1 MISYHLAEEE
11 SGFSSKICGLVDS
24 LGQAIPRALPRK
36 DAFSEAASRPYWE
49 SLRREVERL
58 WPELVRPQFKDVPE
72 ALAYQMAWIA
82 AGYSPYSDCLRAS
95 ALLDARKRG
104 DKALSEAVKLADAVP
119 RPDAP
124 PPSLLLREVE
134 KGPHNPYLDCE
145 FISGK
150 AYSNVEAV
158 QTCRRLGGLIS
169 EARAAGRK
177 SISTWDVFGA
187 LPKTRPRLSYRW
199 ISKCLLSFAKGC
211 DEYGVKIRRVSA
223 AFVLF
228 LGRDA
233 SRALLAPEV
242 SSRFLL
248 TFGKALPAPVDD
260 RPGTTPLGQL
270 FRLLSGWGGKD
281 FACGRIFEISDVFLR
296 AFSDGWGSLRRLKKD
311 AAYLRFLST
320 VLDEPRG
327 RDYATSVSKDLLSSS
342 PKGAA
347 LWRHLF
353 GAHLPLW
360 AQSGRA
366 DFLTS
371 LSKNT
376 AGLALDSGDNRRI
389 LLSVTSVRQKE
400 RLLKSGIWLSIFSAD
415 DGFKKSMLGWRFV
428 FLLRDRSRETARVA
442 YDRLSLE
449 KDSSAYL
456 RFAVYHLPENK
467 RSLHWLTKTIDWS
480 GELEKRFIF
489 DFHGSA
495 LWEEAGG
502 VKLERDPQEVQ
513 CYAWG
518 SATFQGREE
527 SLASALKSALL
538 DDNGHFVELMLTP
551 TGLKRCGGALLR
563 ILPRLSF
570 KVADQIVHS
579 RKSPQEAIET
589 LALKGGPAIRAR
601 AIREAYDRFGTE
613 EAITLVEK
621 LFFNDSLFEESLEY
635 FDYPGGTRYGLFVSL
650 CIASREKNP
659 DRICQEIYTFI
670 NKNFA
675 DEKEQAVIIRDALAE
690 VARLVARKGERL
702 SAAELGL
709 LAAIWPGK
717 ETRLVKWLVSAM
729 DWKAQPGRRLQ
740 KAYRRFYIPK
750 KHGGRRLISEPKEP
764 LKWLQRAV
772 LDRLIAPLGAHPA
785 AMGFVEGRSIA
796 DNAAVHVGQKL
807 VAVADV
813 RNCFP
818 SVAWPV
824 LYRVLERDFAEKL
837 GAPACAL
844 IADLCTLDGGLP
856 MGSPASPAL
865 LNRVLFKADEI
876 LASEAQRKG
885 CRYTRYA
892 DDLTFS
898 GGEEAV
904 GLIARAGS
912 VLSAAGLRLDPK
924 KSSVFRR
931 GRRQVVTGLTV
942 NAKPDVSRDYRR
954 RVRAAADRWRKGL
967 EPSWQGRP
975 MTREQLLGRIA
986 FVHMTSPEE
995 AARLLK
1001 WVREGDRRRGK
1012 RKKGSAK

>member
-1 MISYHLAEEE
+1 MNSYHLAEEE
-11 SGFSSKICGLVDS
+11 SGFSTKICGLVDS
-24 LGQAIPRALPRK
+24 LRKAIPRALPRK
-36 DAFSEAASRPYWE
+36 DAFSEAASQPYWE

-104 DKALSEAVKLADAVP
+104 DKALAEAVKLADAVP

-134 KGPHNPYLDCE
+134 KGPHNPYLDSE
-145 FISGK
+145 FISEK
-150 AYSNVEAV
+150 AYSDAIAV
-158 QTCRRLGGLIS
+158 QTCRRLGKLIFD
-169 EARAAGRK
+169 ARTAGRK
-177 SISTWDVFGA
+177 SISAWDVFAA
-187 LPKTRPRLSYRW
+187 LPKNRSHQSYRW
-199 ISKCLLSFAKGC
+199 ICRCLLSFAKAC
-211 DEYGVKIRRVSA
+211 DEDGVKIRRVPA
-223 AFVLF
+223 AFSLF
-228 LGRDA
+228 LGRNA
-233 SRALLAPEV
+233 SRALQAPEAG
-242 SSRFLL
+242 SRFLL
-248 TFGKALPAPVDD
+248 ASGRALPAPVADL
-260 RPGTTPLGQL
+260 PGTTPLGQL

-281 FACGRIFEISDVFLR
+281 FTCGRVFEISDVFLR
-296 AFSDGWGSLRRLKKD
+296 AFSGDWGSLRRLKKD
-311 AAYLRFLST
+311 AGYLRFLNS

-327 RDYATSVSKDLLSSS
+327 WDYSTSSSNDLLSRSRR
-342 PKGAA
+342 GAA

-353 GAHLPLW
+353 GARLPLW
-360 AQSGRA
+360 ARSGRA

-389 LLSVTSVRQKE
+389 LLSVTSLRQKE
-400 RLLKSGIWLSIFSAD
+400 RLLKSGRWLSIFSAD

-428 FLLRDRSRETARVA
+428 FLLRDRSRDTAQVA
-442 YDRLSLE
+442 SARLQQE
-449 KDSSAYL
+449 KDPTAYL
-456 RFAVYHLPENK
+456 RFAVRHLPQGW
-467 RSLHWLTKTIDWS
+467 RSLHWLTEKTYGT

-502 VKLERDPQEVQ
+502 VKLERDPQEAQ

-527 SLASALKSALL
+527 SLTPALKSAFL
-538 DDNGHFVELMLTP
+538 DKTGRFLRLMLTP
-551 TGLKRCGGALLR
+551 AGIKRQGGALLR
-563 ILPRLSF
+563 LLPRLPSEMALQPLQ
-570 KVADQIVHS
+570 VYQPLWEV
-579 RKSPQEAIET
+579 IET
-589 LALKGGPAIRAR
+589 LALKGGPEVRAR
-601 AIREAYDRFGTE
+601 AIEEARSSYGSEKAAALLKKLFLLGSPFEQSAAYFERDDRGRFG
-613 EAITLVEK
+613 L
-621 LFFNDSLFEESLEY
+621 LL
-635 FDYPGGTRYGLFVSL
+635 SL
-650 CIASREKNP
+650 CIASRMGKA
-659 DRICQEIYTFI
+659 DKICEALDGFFSGQS
-670 NKNFA
+670 K
-675 DEKEQAVIIRDALAE
+675 DDQVPRDLVRGTLAE
-690 VARLVARKGERL
+690 AARLLARKGERL
-702 SAAELGL
+702 VAAELGL

-717 ETRLVKWLVSAM
+717 ETRLVKWLISAM
-729 DWKAQPGRRLQ
+729 DWKAQPGYRLQ

-750 KHGGRRLISEPKEP
+750 KHGGRRLISEPKKP

-772 LDRLIAPLGAHPA
+772 LDRLVAPAGAHPA
-785 AMGFVEGRSIA
+785 AMGFVAGKSIA
-796 DNAAVHVGQKL
+796 DNAAVHAGQKL

-837 GAPACAL
+837 GSPACAL

-954 RVRAAADRWRKGL
+954 RVRAAANRWRKGL
-967 EPSWQGRP
+967 EPTWLGHA
-975 MTREQLLGRIA
+975 MTRGQLLGRIA

-1012 RKKGSAK
+1012 RKRGSAK